1 VISEHYVSGRY
12 KPTLDQLAL
21 TRMVDFKDLRAAR
34 LPAFGTLERALR
46 FLASA
51 RVAGAVYPPPE
62 PPSRPGRL
70 IEL

>member
-1 VISEHYVSGRY
+1 MGRY

-21 TRMVDFKDLRAAR
+21 TRMIDSSDLRSVG

-51 RVAGAVYPPPE
+51 PAPGAVYPPPALQE
-62 PPSRPGRL
+62 EG
-70 IEL
+70 